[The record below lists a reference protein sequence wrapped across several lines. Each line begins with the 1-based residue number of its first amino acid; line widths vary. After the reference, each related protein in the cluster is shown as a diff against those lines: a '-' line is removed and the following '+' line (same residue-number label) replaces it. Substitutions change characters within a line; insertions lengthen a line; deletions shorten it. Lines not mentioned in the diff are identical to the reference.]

1 MVLPKTVKIFIF
13 YHSIERVR
21 FLCILKGKM
30 IENHCK
36 KDDSKSKYI
45 GLERVIRFCLVC
57 LADMN
62 FRCHVSFF
70 GTLVVGGSRG
80 GADIS
85 SKTEVTD
92 FKGCFRT

>member
-1 MVLPKTVKIFIF
+1 
-13 YHSIERVR
+13 
-21 FLCILKGKM
+21 
-30 IENHCK
+30 
-36 KDDSKSKYI
+36 
-45 GLERVIRFCLVC
+45 
-57 LADMN
+57 MN

-92 FKGCFRT
+92 FKGCFRTWFLEHEDVLEFDVAVGNPLTMKIGESCSYLSEGLSPLADVNKLEMLKESASVGVL